1 MKRALIL
8 IVLIALPA
16 LAQEQAPVQDSP
28 LVAAAKRSKAA
39 KKRAIVITNE
49 TLKQSGADAHV
60 TTTKKQ
66 AALPAAQTVRSS
78 SGAAG
83 VSPPNGGLK
92 AAAPQK
98 SQGKPVPHDDAE
110 DPYEENGGRGDLVNC
125 PTCLPILEP
134 VSDSLPLTKAEFA
147 KNPPHVATPEPPP
160 VVPPRVPEAPP
171 R

>member
-1 MKRALIL
+1 MKRSLIL

-66 AALPAAQTVRSS
+66 AALPAAQRV
-78 SGAAG
+78 AAP
-83 VSPPNGGLK
+83 VETKK
-92 AAAPQK
+92 AAAEAPKAKPQR
-98 SQGKPVPHDDAE
+98 QAVPHDDAE
-110 DPYEENGGRGDLVNC
+110 DPYEENGGRGDLFNC
-125 PTCLPILEP
+125 PACLPILEP